1 MPVATLDYSVWS
13 ARYPAL
19 SDVVSETLAQSY
31 WDEAGLFLD
40 NTDASPVRDVRKR
53 TILLGLIAAHLAQ
66 LGRSTADGG
75 SDVVGRISAAS
86 EGSVSLSADM
96 GPATNSQAWWV
107 QTKWGAEFWSAT
119 AFLRT
124 ARYVPGFPQRFP
136 VWP

>member
-19 SDVVSETLAQSY
+19 AEFTNAGLAQTY
-31 WDEAGLFLD
+31 WDEAGFFLD
-40 NTDASPVRDVRKR
+40 NTDASPVRDLGKR
-53 TILLGLIAAHLAQ
+53 RILLGLITAHLARLNQ
-66 LGRSTADGG
+66 PASSGG

-96 GPATNSQAWWV
+96 GPVTGSQAWWV
-107 QTKWGAEFWSAT
+107 QTKEGAQYWAAT